1 MADTTAATAAT
12 ATDLEFNL
20 KEYINNPDTGLVPL
34 IKTIFDLSDKYHEQ
48 KAIKGGL
55 KDGKLVI
62 PDQPNP
68 IGLSEIRAMKALA
81 VKTLQNLPKV
91 WASSERAKKAK
102 KSAERRA
109 NMTGDRHQPPSVFT
123 SELISFFTNADLG
136 TKPDGT
142 GRLQDLPEMQHFFK
156 NGVANLT
163 FGVSLLNVW
172 GYRNK
177 LTGTD
182 HHRVILDANAKKF
195 LKSAIEKLRAK
206 KMANIDKARAS
217 GNAKTLENAEREL
230 TRFNEGEI
238 QNKDYMTLF
247 IEYRNAEQPAK
258 DKLMAFTEVVA
269 TMSEITKSRNEH
281 YKEELQKKHP
291 KVVAAPVKK
300 TVATPVRK
308 SASLA
313 PVKKVETAPL
323 PTMTPLPTVPAAR
336 AASPAAGG
344 KKSKK

>member
-1 MADTTAATAAT
+1 MADTTATTAA
-12 ATDLEFNL
+12 DLDFNL
-20 KEYINNPDTGLVPL
+20 KEYISNDNTGLVPL
-34 IKTIFDLSDKYHEQ
+34 IKTVFDLSDKYHEQ
-48 KAIKGGL
+48 KAAKAL

-68 IGLSEIRAMKALA
+68 IGLAEIRAMRAH
-81 VKTLQNLPKV
+81 VIKTLQSLPKV

-123 SELISFFTNADLG
+123 KELVDFFNAADLG

-195 LKSAIEKLRAK
+195 LKTAIDKLRAK
-206 KMANIDKARAS
+206 KTANIAKARES
-217 GNAKTLENAEREL
+217 GDAKAIENAEREL
-230 TRFNEGEI
+230 ARFNEGEI

-247 IEYRNAEQPAK
+247 IEYRNPQQPAK
-258 DKLMAFTEVVA
+258 DQLMAFTEVVA
-269 TMSEITKSRNEH
+269 TMSEVTKARNEH
-281 YKEELQKKHP
+281 YKAELQKKHP

-308 SASLA
+308 SASPA
-313 PVKKVETAPL
+313 PVKKAETAAL
-323 PTMTPLPTVPAAR
+323 PAMAPLPTVPAR
-336 AASPAAGG
+336 AASPAAAG

>member
-1 MADTTAATAAT
+1 MADTTATTAA
-12 ATDLEFNL
+12 DLDFNL
-20 KEYINNPDTGLVPL
+20 KEYISNDNTGLVPL
-34 IKTIFDLSDKYHEQ
+34 IKTVFDLSDKYHEQ
-48 KAIKGGL
+48 KASKSL

-68 IGLSEIRAMKALA
+68 IGLAEIRAMKAHVIKA
-81 VKTLQNLPKV
+81 LQNLPKV

-123 SELISFFTNADLG
+123 PELISFFMNADLG

-142 GRLQDLPEMQHFFK
+142 GRLQDLPEMEHFFK

-177 LTGTD
+177 LTGSD

-195 LKSAIEKLRAK
+195 LKSAIDKLRAK
-206 KMANIDKARAS
+206 KTANIAKARES
-217 GNAKTLENAEREL
+217 GVAKAIENAEREL
-230 TRFNEGEI
+230 TRFNDGEI

-247 IEYRNAEQPAK
+247 IEYRNPTQPAK
-258 DKLMAFTEVVA
+258 DILLQYSEKVA
-269 TMSEITKSRNEH
+269 EMSEITKARNEH

-308 SASLA
+308 SASPA
-313 PVKKVETAPL
+313 PVKKTEAVAAL
-323 PTMTPLPTVPAAR
+323 PTMAPLPTVPAR
-336 AASPAAGG
+336 AASPAAAS
-344 KKSKK
+344 SKKAKK